1 MREKVTDALL
11 GAIIKNIEE
20 LEALVSMLGAFG
32 DDKGDTP
39 RRLSLASELREIS
52 NLLDKLPLLANDLV
66 VIKRR
71 VRAQLSTDPDK
82 TPRAVSVRDFV
93 AVEPHADAKYE
104 AVEDRE
110 RRLEPRSQTH
120 RGMGAQKPPLP
131 KKTPT

>member
-11 GAIIKNIEE
+11 GAIIKTIEE

-32 DDKGDTP
+32 DDKGDAP

-52 NLLDKLPLLANDLV
+52 NLLDRLPLLANDLV

-71 VRAQLSTDPDK
+71 MRGLLSTDPDK

-93 AVEPHADAKYE
+93 AVEPREETKFAP
-104 AVEDRE
+104 VEEQE
-110 RRLEPRSQTH
+110 RRIHTRPGIGTS
-120 RGMGAQKPPLP
+120 KPPLP
-131 KKTPT
+131 KKTPP

>member
-11 GAIIKNIEE
+11 GAIIKTIEE

-71 VRAQLSTDPDK
+71 MRGLLSTDPDK

-93 AVEPHADAKYE
+93 ALPPETDTRFE

-110 RRLEPRSQTH
+110 RRIESRSQTH
-120 RGMGAQKPPLP
+120 RGLGVTKPPLP
-131 KKTPT
+131 KKS